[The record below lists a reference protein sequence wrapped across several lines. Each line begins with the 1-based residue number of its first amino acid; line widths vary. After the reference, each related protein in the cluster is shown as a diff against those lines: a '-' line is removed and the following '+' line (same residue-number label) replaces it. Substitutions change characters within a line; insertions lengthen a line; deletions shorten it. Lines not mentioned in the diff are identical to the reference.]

1 MVRVQLFYNSS
12 WERVFFYSDEQE
24 NLFDNEQKW
33 VFREMKPLEE
43 NLDWHTIELE
53 TKRAFL
59 EFVLCNTEK
68 TEWDNPPSSYG
79 RKNYFI
85 SIKDAE
91 RESGKDAKKGLKFC
105 LKDGNLSHIVSRP
118 PIAIVTDLDGTL
130 IGHDEYLKM
139 FNEIWIRQHMF
150 NNSKLIYSTGRNL
163 KDFLLAAKQFNL
175 LRPDYAICGVGTEI
189 YEFPN
194 KEMNLETFCQR
205 LSNTIGRNVTKEE
218 LFSLLRFQDMGE
230 RVETKEGDEEKV
242 TKDVNPMFP
251 RWCKSRLFAWPV
263 DKWLEIIRKTFNRDE
278 LKKEIQENLNKIGLE
293 YYINGNNFHDPF
305 RLSVSIKT
313 EYALKVYEEIQIN
326 KKSYRFAISGQGA
339 WKYLDVLP
347 DKGGKHLS
355 IIFLQDEIL
364 GNSIP
369 LERFLVCGDSGN
381 DAHMFTIETCKNCCV
396 GNAQQDLKDFL
407 LGGCLVNSDEPESR
421 KVLSSQSELLC
432 RIMACQNLK
441 PPKKVFISMLPNAGG
456 IIQALIHNDFI
467 TYNID
472 SPSS

>member
-1 MVRVQLFYNSS
+1 
-12 WERVFFYSDEQE
+12 
-24 NLFDNEQKW
+24 
-33 VFREMKPLEE
+33 
-43 NLDWHTIELE
+43 
-53 TKRAFL
+53 
-59 EFVLCNTEK
+59 
-68 TEWDNPPSSYG
+68 
-79 RKNYFI
+79 
-85 SIKDAE
+85 
-91 RESGKDAKKGLKFC
+91 
-105 LKDGNLSHIVSRP
+105 
-118 PIAIVTDLDGTL
+118 
-130 IGHDEYLKM
+130 M

-441 PPKKVFISMLPNAGG
+441 PPKKVSFTPKMSFCISLN
-456 IIQALIHNDFI
+456 
-467 TYNID
+467 
-472 SPSS
+472 